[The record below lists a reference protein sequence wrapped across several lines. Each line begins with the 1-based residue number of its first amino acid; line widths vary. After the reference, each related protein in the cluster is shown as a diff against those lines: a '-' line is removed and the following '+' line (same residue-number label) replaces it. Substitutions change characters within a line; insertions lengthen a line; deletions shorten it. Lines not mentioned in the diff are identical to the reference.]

1 MSLVTRD
8 AGPRPLIPKTPR
20 IMRGTGSCL
29 LPCGCLVG
37 FYETYSGQ
45 TVSVVDA
52 REQDCANNAHR
63 VGFQV
68 REHGLR
74 PR

>member
-29 LPCGCLVG
+29 LPCGCLV
-37 FYETYSGQ
+37 FRSNHNAI
-45 TVSVVDA
+45 TVS
-52 REQDCANNAHR
+52 Q
-63 VGFQV
+63 
-68 REHGLR
+68 
-74 PR
+74 P